1 VVHDIAGGLV
11 VTMPGEADYR
21 SPTTRPYLEK
31 YFKGAKGIPTIDR
44 LKLFKFIR
52 DLTASDLGGM
62 WMVESLHGGGSL
74 EAEKIAMRAH
84 YPLDHAK
91 GLVRALARL
100 TSG

>member
-1 VVHDIAGGLV
+1 
-11 VTMPGEADYR
+11 
-21 SPTTRPYLEK
+21 
-31 YFKGAKGIPTIDR
+31 
-44 LKLFKFIR
+44 
-52 DLTASDLGGM
+52 M

>member
-1 VVHDIAGGLV
+1 
-11 VTMPGEADYR
+11 MPGEADCR
-21 SPTTRPYLEK
+21 SPVTRPYIDKFL
-31 YFKGAKGIPTIDR
+31 KGVKGIPTVDR

-74 EAEKIAMRAH
+74 EAEKIAMRTH

-91 GLVRALARL
+91 DLVRALARL
-100 TSG
+100 SSA